1 MPQKKLS
8 NLKYHIFLIRIFGKK
23 IIIKITVEKP
33 MKLKK
38 KKKKSIVGQN
48 LIVWTL
54 HFGDDCGD
62 GE

>member
-38 KKKKSIVGQN
+38 KKRALSAK
-48 LIVWTL
+48 TL
-54 HFGDDCGD
+54 
-62 GE
+62 